1 MTSADQ
7 FANLL
12 VVTHGYPEL
21 RAAGLDEFQERVR
34 DVIDASS
41 ARLVAFSDESFMLD
55 ALRSDSSR
63 DLTTFDS
70 ISDLSLHLLEGTTQE
85 LRELRACLLADSGSD
100 EFDDDP
106 TGPDEE
112 EDDDSPEL
120 A

>member
-1 MTSADQ
+1 MTSAEQ
-7 FANLL
+7 FANML

-70 ISDLSLHLLEGTTQE
+70 ICDLSPHLLDGTTQE
-85 LRELRACLLADSGSD
+85 LRELLADPGSD
-100 EFDDDP
+100 ELEDDP
-106 TGPDEE
+106 TGPGED

>member
-1 MTSADQ
+1 MTSAEQ
-7 FANLL
+7 FANML

-34 DVIDASS
+34 DVIGASS

-85 LRELRACLLADSGSD
+85 LRELLADSGSD
-100 EFDDDP
+100 ELDDDP
-106 TGPDEE
+106 TGPGED